1 LANIV
6 NEAALLAGRKNKKE
20 VNQEDF
26 VEAVE
31 RQIAGLEKR
40 SRRLNDKDKK
50 IVAYHESGHAVI
62 AEVTPEARKVK
73 KVSIVPRGL
82 AALGYTLNMPE
93 EDKYLMQKRELIA
106 EVDTL
111 LGGRAAE
118 EVFIGEISTGAGN
131 DLERATDIVRA
142 MVSMYG
148 MTDVAGLMV
157 LEKQTNRF
165 LGGFAQQRE
174 YSEKTQEEVD
184 KFIKEFLAQRYEHVK
199 ETLKKYAPVIEA
211 MVKELYEKE
220 VIEGSR
226 VRELIKA
233 FEEGRL
239 EEETN
244 SKKSEEKDEKNSE
257 NSEINSQKEENN
269 EKDGN
274 NS

>member
-1 LANIV
+1 
-6 NEAALLAGRKNKKE
+6 
-20 VNQEDF
+20 
-26 VEAVE
+26 
-31 RQIAGLEKR
+31 
-40 SRRLNDKDKK
+40 
-50 IVAYHESGHAVI
+50 
-62 AEVTPEARKVK
+62 
-73 KVSIVPRGL
+73 
-82 AALGYTLNMPE
+82 MPE
-93 EDKYLMQKRELIA
+93 EDKFLMQKSELIA

-184 KFIKEFLAQRYEHVK
+184 KFIKEFLEKRYAHVK
-199 ETLKKYAPVIEA
+199 TILVKYKPVIEA

-220 VIEGSR
+220 VLEGQR

-239 EEETN
+239 EEEVNKN
-244 SKKSEEKDEKNSE
+244 SNPESKSESKTDENKTTDE
-257 NSEINSQKEENN
+257 NQQKEGENEN
-269 EKDGN
+269 GN

>member
-1 LANIV
+1 
-6 NEAALLAGRKNKKE
+6 
-20 VNQEDF
+20 
-26 VEAVE
+26 
-31 RQIAGLEKR
+31 
-40 SRRLNDKDKK
+40 
-50 IVAYHESGHAVI
+50 
-62 AEVTPEARKVK
+62 
-73 KVSIVPRGL
+73 
-82 AALGYTLNMPE
+82 MPE
-93 EDKYLMQKRELIA
+93 EDKYLMQKKELIA

-184 KFIKEFLAQRYEHVK
+184 KFIKEFLAKRYEHVK

-220 VIEGSR
+220 VIEGKR
-226 VRELIKA
+226 VRELIEA
-233 FEEGRL
+233 FENGRL
-239 EEETN
+239 EEEIKKEN
-244 SKKSEEKDEKNSE
+244 SENKDQNENKEDDKKQDKKEEKDEN
-257 NSEINSQKEENN
+257 
-269 EKDGN
+269 GN